1 MGHMSSLSSPSSLD
15 DLTECVLD
23 LAAEIPPGRVST
35 YGRIAIEA
43 RLRCGRGSARQVGR
57 IMATR
62 GDEVPWWRVVS
73 ASGAPAAQVLDR
85 ALPLLREEETPLRGR
100 RVDLNLALH
109 AFDLPDLVLV
119 SDEEGEIDA

>member
-1 MGHMSSLSSPSSLD
+1 MSSPSSLD

-85 ALPLLREEETPLRGR
+85 ALPLLREETPLRGR